1 MPRQTSYIKNIDST
15 SDSISYSQNYLK
27 PVGESSSVISLISG
41 FATSS
46 PAFGFVKDESGGVV
60 QDAAAD
66 GSTKGIATFFD
77 AQFDSS
83 SGLITLDTLD
93 GGEYS

>member
-1 MPRQTSYIKNIDST
+1 MQKSYIKFTEAVSDNIT
-15 SDSISYSQNYLK
+15 YSKNYLRASD
-27 PVGESSSVISLISG
+27 GTSSVISTISG
-41 FATSS
+41 QSTSS
-46 PAFGFVKDESGGVV
+46 PTYGFSGGVGQV

-66 GSTKGIATFFD
+66 GATKGIATFFD

-93 GGEYS
+93 GGEYN